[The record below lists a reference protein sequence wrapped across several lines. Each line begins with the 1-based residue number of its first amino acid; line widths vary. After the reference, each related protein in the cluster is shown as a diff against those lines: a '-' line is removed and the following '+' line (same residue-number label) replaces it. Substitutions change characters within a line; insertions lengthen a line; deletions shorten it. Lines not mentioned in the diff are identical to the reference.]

1 MVEPNSGNGRVRDV
15 KIQEFERRIT
25 NLEEDKAS
33 QKELNEAKKDIDDL
47 KKLRVEVARLG
58 ERLNLFQI
66 GQGLFTTIGS
76 VIAGILGGR

>member
-76 VIAGILGGR
+76 VIAGILGSR